1 MSIDRLSRQFCLVK
15 SEGFAHLVDLGLVSM
30 MLYYVI
36 GKTVTSIELMRMY
49 RTDCS
54 AQIRV
59 A

>member
-1 MSIDRLSRQFCLVK
+1 MSIDRLPRQFCLVK
-15 SEGFAHLVDLGLVSM
+15 SEGFAHLVALGLVSM

-49 RTDCS
+49 RTDCF

>member
-15 SEGFAHLVDLGLVSM
+15 SEGFAHLVALGVVSM

-36 GKTVTSIELMRMY
+36 GKTVTSIELMRMH
-49 RTDCS
+49 RTDCF